1 MLIKWFFVGS
11 FSFLRCRQHWLL
23 LECNLS
29 YNLQRRFV
37 GLHDLAACHRLP
49 KQEAKTHVALAR
61 LGIVTADDLCC
72 LFLCNRFFLFFWHDS
87 SASNYAGDILFGLFR
102 FFPLVGCSFNYFT
115 MSLKLFYNVA
125 HFNPS
130 FQISL
135 LNIKLLYFLLQ
146 VWVSIFGLWCTAI
159 TRS

>member
-49 KQEAKTHVALAR
+49 KQEAKTHVAQAR

-72 LFLCNRFFLFFWHDS
+72 LFLCNRFFFFS
-87 SASNYAGDILFGLFR
+87 GMIPPQVTTQAISFLVYFVFSAGR
-102 FFPLVGCSFNYFT
+102 
-115 MSLKLFYNVA
+115 
-125 HFNPS
+125 
-130 FQISL
+130 L
-135 LNIKLLYFLLQ
+135 LA
-146 VWVSIFGLWCTAI
+146 VSITSQC
-159 TRS
+159 R